1 MNLKL
6 TLTVGR
12 TGLRRNGL
20 NCMLIEAIDGGPI
33 TPLGLVMM
41 MRTHMSP
48 MRSSGNNLTLVG
60 DVQILPPEILG
71 WIVLRRSGLPASS
84 RLSVLSAINN
94 KLDLDTIERAI
105 RDRKE
110 ELLMSEAHR
119 RDLPRPRR
127 SFWVKESGE

>member
-1 MNLKL
+1 MDR
-6 TLTVGR
+6 V
-12 TGLRRNGL
+12 
-20 NCMLIEAIDGGPI
+20 A
-33 TPLGLVMM
+33 
-41 MRTHMSP
+41 
-48 MRSSGNNLTLVG
+48 
-60 DVQILPPEILG
+60 Q
-71 WIVLRRSGLPASS
+71 SGLPASS

-127 SFWVKESGE
+127 SIWVEESGESGLLGETEIEKKWMIRQSCG

>member
-1 MNLKL
+1 
-6 TLTVGR
+6 
-12 TGLRRNGL
+12 
-20 NCMLIEAIDGGPI
+20 MLIEAVDGGPI

-60 DVQILPPEILG
+60 DVRILPPEILG

-119 RDLPRPRR
+119 RDLPCPRR
-127 SFWVKESGE
+127 SFWAKESGE